1 MLRCLACHPAP
12 ALNPGGRRL
21 GQMLL
26 SSASSHG
33 NESLR
38 SQLGSFLDDP
48 LHAVELEDREQECH
62 WKGRLSFHFSEQREL
77 HRISTDSRYD
87 SAPYATPRHHV
98 TFHAGLRTQHSNQVL
113 CLFALERSAA
123 VVPII
128 GNPPS
133 SRHRPPHYQKVSWS
147 NTTLV
152 RALQVS

>member
-1 MLRCLACHPAP
+1 
-12 ALNPGGRRL
+12 
-21 GQMLL
+21 MLL

-87 SAPYATPRHHV
+87 SAPYAIPRHHV
-98 TFHAGLRTQHSNQVL
+98 TFHAGFSAQPPDQVL
-113 CLFALERSAA
+113 WLFGHQRD
-123 VVPII
+123 
-128 GNPPS
+128 
-133 SRHRPPHYQKVSWS
+133 
-147 NTTLV
+147 
-152 RALQVS
+152 